1 MRILVFGAG
10 MQAVVNAIAL
20 RANGHRVHLYSNSN
34 SFATGWTSDNVIL
47 NHTKYK
53 IDRGIRIPALTHTSA
68 DEDFFL
74 GTNFS
79 QIDWIQFDSWVKEGC
94 IAGEMSNY
102 ETNCIDIR
110 SLGLDL
116 KAGMNEIDCEKG
128 HQCTS
133 EEIRL
138 RQTYGDT
145 ITQKFFK
152 PLAKNR
158 FGLSLSQMAPLMMQG
173 LVPKRLVLCNSK
185 TWEEKQYIFPKLTD
199 IIATDT
205 RTGLDEINH
214 PPLLYPK
221 VGFIDI
227 WIRALLKSLNKKGIV
242 VRRDVAHFQL
252 KQNFKKEIEF
262 IEPNSTEKF
271 DYLVW
276 TTGTVT
282 LAEKLSID
290 KSLIPTINP
299 VDFRVLKVKHM
310 LFDKPPLKT
319 NEVVLNLDLKSNSHR
334 YIFWQNFRAK
344 NLNEN
349 IITVETINRQSRLM
363 AQNRYAAFNNEFKEL
378 ASHGYLD
385 DATVL
390 MDVKTIASEQKMPIF
405 SKNDTEVLKGFEN
418 KVKNQF
424 ENIYIPSKQGI
435 TFLPS
440 IIREAYRMANILE

>member
-1 MRILVFGAG
+1 
-10 MQAVVNAIAL
+10 
-20 RANGHRVHLYSNSN
+20 
-34 SFATGWTSDNVIL
+34 
-47 NHTKYK
+47 
-53 IDRGIRIPALTHTSA
+53 
-68 DEDFFL
+68 
-74 GTNFS
+74 
-79 QIDWIQFDSWVKEGC
+79 
-94 IAGEMSNY
+94 
-102 ETNCIDIR
+102 
-110 SLGLDL
+110 
-116 KAGMNEIDCEKG
+116 
-128 HQCTS
+128 
-133 EEIRL
+133 
-138 RQTYGDT
+138 
-145 ITQKFFK
+145 
-152 PLAKNR
+152 
-158 FGLSLSQMAPLMMQG
+158 
-173 LVPKRLVLCNSK
+173 
-185 TWEEKQYIFPKLTD
+185 
-199 IIATDT
+199 
-205 RTGLDEINH
+205 
-214 PPLLYPK
+214 
-221 VGFIDI
+221 
-227 WIRALLKSLNKKGIV
+227 LKSLNKKGIV

-290 KSLIPTINP
+290 KSLIPAINP